1 MKNMELP
8 EIIIL
13 LIILTMLIINSVFS
27 AYEIALTSISLGR
40 LKLLVEENKKGAIDA
55 LAMKNRIESSLA
67 VVQIGISL
75 AGGIAAT
82 TGGAGAGEKIS
93 TFIQNQMNFSKSFSE
108 VISII
113 IIVIPLTSI
122 TIIFGELVPKTI
134 AIKNSEK
141 VCLYFSPLMK
151 YFSYIVYPS
160 VVFFEWST
168 KAIVK
173 LFEKQTKFILSK
185 GDIGLIELKA
195 QASALK
201 ASRII
206 NHEQE
211 KMIVGASN
219 LSTTTV
225 SDILIPEY
233 DIATLFIDSELKD
246 QLTKVHLDP
255 YTRFPV
261 TERELD
267 PQFII
272 GYVNI
277 KELIFL
283 PVTHPN
289 NQNVREIMQ
298 PLLNF
303 EANTTIV
310 EAFSL
315 MMKDHVHLALVKN
328 NNLIIG
334 MITIEDILEEVVGDM
349 QDEFDRL
356 PKHITPI
363 GKNYIVGGGVS
374 INFLLKNLD
383 LIDNSNYPNDMT
395 FSEWVKKNHNN
406 KIKSGDFIKVNNIT
420 IIVRKVKLNHIFEA
434 MIALQNV

>member
-141 VCLYFSPLMK
+141 VCLYFSPSMK

-160 VVFFEWST
+160 VVFFEWAT

-315 MMKDHVHLALVKN
+315 MMKDHVHLALVRN
-328 NNLIIG
+328 NSLIIG

>member
-1 MKNMELP
+1 MELP

-13 LIILTMLIINSVFS
+13 LIIITMLIINSVFS
-27 AYEIALTSISLGR
+27 AYEIALTSISLGK
-40 LKLLVEENKKGAIDA
+40 LKILAEENKKGAIAA
-55 LAMKNRIESSLA
+55 LVMKNRIESSLA

-75 AGGIAAT
+75 AGGIAAAT
-82 TGGAGAGEKIS
+82 CGAGAEEKIS

-108 VISII
+108 VVSII

-141 VCLYFSPLMK
+141 VCLYFSPSMK

-160 VVFFEWST
+160 VLFFEWAT
-168 KAIVK
+168 KGIVN
-173 LFEKQTKFILSK
+173 LFEKQTRFTLSK

-303 EANTTIV
+303 EANTPIV

-328 NNLIIG
+328 DNLIIG

-374 INFLLKNLD
+374 INVLLKSLN
-383 LIDNSNYPNDMT
+383 LIDNTDYPNDMT

>member
-1 MKNMELP
+1 MELP

-27 AYEIALTSISLGR
+27 AYEIALTSISLGK
-40 LKLLVEENKKGAIDA
+40 LKILAEENKKGAIDA

-93 TFIQNQMNFSKSFSE
+93 TFIENQMNFSKSFSE

-160 VVFFEWST
+160 VLFFEWAT
-168 KAIVK
+168 KSIVN
-173 LFEKQTKFILSK
+173 LFEKQTKFTLSK

-303 EANTTIV
+303 EANTPIV

-374 INFLLKNLD
+374 INVLLKSLN
-383 LIDNSNYPNDMT
+383 LIDNSDYPNDMT